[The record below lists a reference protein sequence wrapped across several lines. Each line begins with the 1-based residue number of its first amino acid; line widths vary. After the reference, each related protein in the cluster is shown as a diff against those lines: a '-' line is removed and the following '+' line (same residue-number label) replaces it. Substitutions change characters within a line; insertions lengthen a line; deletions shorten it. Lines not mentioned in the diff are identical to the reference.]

1 MKTNI
6 LTLSFRKVAATD
18 ESPAHLVT
26 ELRVDGER
34 LGEGCVV
41 DIRRLADALTREGEH
56 FVFTCGCGVPMC
68 LGIVALKT
76 GVGRK
81 LVYDAASMTV
91 TNIPD
96 ANQYLT
102 RNYRKGWEV

>member
-1 MKTNI
+1 VRIETSHEVNWANAAKGKGSTSSPFEYAAN
-6 LTLSFRKVAATD
+6 LTET
-18 ESPAHLVT
+18 
-26 ELRVDGER
+26 
-34 LGEGCVV
+34 
-41 DIRRLADALTREGEH
+41 
-56 FVFTCGCGVPMC
+56 MC

-91 TNIPD
+91 TNIPE